1 VLLCAGTF
9 VVGLYNAFAQY
20 LRFAAADVAD
30 AYAPSLKERAIS
42 WVLAGG
48 LAGGIIGPQMSK
60 LTREL
65 LPVTFAGTYV
75 ALAMVAVVTLVVA
88 SRLRIPHKADR
99 AHGPARPLAQI
110 ARQPAFIVAVLAGAI
125 SYGAMNLLMTA
136 TPLAMQVCGFGY
148 PQAADVIM
156 WHVIAMFAPGFFTGA
171 LIRRFG
177 LLQVMLAGCAL
188 MFATVV
194 IAHAGLSYWHFW
206 FALFALGIGWN
217 FMFTGATAL
226 LTRTYTA
233 AEKSKVQGVNDLAV
247 FLTMITSSAASGA
260 LLSATGWTDLNL
272 WSLPPMIVTTAAI
285 AWLLLHTRRAAG
297 GRRMIRRALFGT
309 PAAPGAVRREA
320 WLRGLRV
327 VAPALVATGR
337 WGLVT
342 GVAMVKIGLTQ
353 SQALGMSLLVF
364 AGSAQ
369 LAALPLIAA
378 DAPIWV
384 VLLTATVVNLRFVI
398 FSAGLYPYFRALHAG
413 PAPAAG
419 LSHQRRRLCDL
430 PAALDRGART
440 GRSAVGAGCRRRQR
454 RSCRHPPRLVLLG
467 SGLPLKLGLVAA
479 VVVGIT
485 AAMATEIALE
495 RGRHK

>member
-1 VLLCAGTF
+1 MRCVPFAAHPAARPIRPPILGTVLTHSPDAEKSARRQITLLVLCQALLYVNNVTLIAVNGLAGLALAPSPLWATLPITTYIIGSALTTVPASLAMGRWGRRAGFMFGAAMGCIGTAIAAAGVLTGSFVLLCAGTF

-48 LAGGIIGPQMSK
+48 IVGGIIGPQMSK

-75 ALAMVAVVTLVVA
+75 ALALVAVITLIVA
-88 SRLRIPHKADR
+88 SLLRIPHKADR

-125 SYGAMNLLMTA
+125 SFGAMNLLMTA

-156 WHVIAMFAPGFFTGA
+156 WHVIAMFAPGFFTGS

-188 MFATVV
+188 MFITVV

-206 FALFALGIGWN
+206 FALFALGVGWN

-226 LTRTYTA
+226 LTRTYTS

-285 AWLLLHTRRAAG
+285 AWLLLHTRRAA
-297 GRRMIRRALFGT
+297 
-309 PAAPGAVRREA
+309 PA
-320 WLRGLRV
+320 
-327 VAPALVATGR
+327 
-337 WGLVT
+337 
-342 GVAMVKIGLTQ
+342 
-353 SQALGMSLLVF
+353 
-364 AGSAQ
+364 
-369 LAALPLIAA
+369 
-378 DAPIWV
+378 
-384 VLLTATVVNLRFVI
+384 TA
-398 FSAGLYPYFRALHAG
+398 
-413 PAPAAG
+413 
-419 LSHQRRRLCDL
+419 
-430 PAALDRGART
+430 
-440 GRSAVGAGCRRRQR
+440 
-454 RSCRHPPRLVLLG
+454 
-467 SGLPLKLGLVAA
+467 
-479 VVVGIT
+479 
-485 AAMATEIALE
+485 
-495 RGRHK
+495 